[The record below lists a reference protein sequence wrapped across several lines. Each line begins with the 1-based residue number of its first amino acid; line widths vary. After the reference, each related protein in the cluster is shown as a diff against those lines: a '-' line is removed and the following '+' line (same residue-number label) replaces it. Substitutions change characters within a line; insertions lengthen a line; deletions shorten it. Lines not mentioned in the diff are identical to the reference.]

1 MFGSSYA
8 IYPNAVVSFSLL
20 VLAYSVWG
28 LTYALHTV
36 LRSLSEAK
44 FFVVTGI
51 GLILFEIVGC
61 WYFTLWFG
69 LLGSA
74 LIRTL
79 YIILL
84 FLSSW
89 IRLKQK
95 GVSWIRS
102 TAPSFIRIT
111 LAALT
116 AGILVSFMVPQ
127 NFISL
132 IVSLVLAGLV
142 YVLLLFIL
150 REINELDFRLAR
162 AVIPSFMHGV
172 INRIQSIYEK

>member
-1 MFGSSYA
+1 YA

-111 LAALT
+111 LAALA
-116 AGILVSFMVPQ
+116 AGILVFFMAPQ

-132 IVSLVLAGLV
+132 IVSLILAGLV

-162 AVIPSFMHGV
+162 AVIPSFIHRV
-172 INRIQSIYEK
+172 LDRIQSIYER